1 MSFQH
6 TLSKKYTSKF
16 NITVTKAHDQ
26 QVSALFDMGATRSCI
41 LRTLFDSLTS
51 PNATALTP
59 VKFYPIRIQVNQAD
73 GQTSL
78 EPVGLA
84 IITVHLQDHSFTH
97 PFVVCNQLNRAMLLV
112 LILRDSIK

>member
-1 MSFQH
+1 MSFQ
-6 TLSKKYTSKF
+6 TYTSPKNTLANF

-26 QVSALFDMGATRSCI
+26 QVSALFDTGATCSCI
-41 LRTLFDSLTS
+41 SRTLFDSLTS
-51 PNATALTP
+51 PNVAALTP

-84 IITVHLQDHSFTH
+84 IITVRLQDHSFTH
-97 PFVVCNQLNRAMLLV
+97 PFVVCNQLNRAMLLG
-112 LILRDSIK
+112 S